1 LLAENSCV
9 LRWIDAGGD
18 LIAKSGATL
27 WGRASAQGTVSLA
40 RGVRFQ
46 RVGAPRIVF
55 DGEPKNR
62 PVQTRTYVTLETPPS
77 AQASAWRW
85 MIDGDFDVPENGEVL
100 GS

>member
-1 LLAENSCV
+1 PEPFGEVVVEGDFVGEKGNWYRAILVDGSGLLAENSCV

-62 PVQTRTYVTLETPPS
+62 PVQTRTY
-77 AQASAWRW
+77 
-85 MIDGDFDVPENGEVL
+85 
-100 GS
+100 